1 MTYLKCSIVIP
12 AHQEGKEIITVLRRI
27 KELVTVEF
35 ECIVV
40 TDSLDDSTN
49 SFINE
54 FQLKDLRFRLV
65 INQLAPGPAN
75 AIKYGI
81 MQSVNDYLI
90 VTMADGSDDPS
101 DVDKLVKLL
110 DRGVAIAAASR
121 YMPGGQQVGAPF
133 WKSTI
138 SRFAGLSLFYFRRV
152 GTRDA
157 TNSFKGYR
165 KSFIEFVG
173 IDSVDG
179 FEMGLELIA
188 KAKCLKLPV
197 AEIPTIWL
205 EREHNISKF
214 KLARWIPK
222 YLKWYFVA
230 FGLKSLTKSKKI

>member
-1 MTYLKCSIVIP
+1 MIP
-12 AHQEGKEIITVLRRI
+12 AYQEGKEIVAVLQRI

-40 TDSLDDSTN
+40 TDAVDDLTN
-49 SFINE
+49 SFVHEYQVN
-54 FQLKDLRFRLV
+54 DSRFRLV

-81 MQSVNDYLI
+81 MQSVSDFLV

-101 DVDKLVKLL
+101 DIDKLVRLL
-110 DRGVAIAAASR
+110 DRGVVIAAASR

-133 WKSTI
+133 LKSMM
-138 SRFAGLSLFYFRRV
+138 SRFAGLSLFHFRRV

-173 IDSVDG
+173 IDSIDG

-188 KAKCLKLPV
+188 KAKSLRLPV
-197 AEIPTIWL
+197 AEIPTIWI
-205 EREHNISKF
+205 ERDQNTSKF
-214 KLARWIPK
+214 KLVKWIPK

-230 FGLKSLTKSKKI
+230 FGLKSFKKSEKV